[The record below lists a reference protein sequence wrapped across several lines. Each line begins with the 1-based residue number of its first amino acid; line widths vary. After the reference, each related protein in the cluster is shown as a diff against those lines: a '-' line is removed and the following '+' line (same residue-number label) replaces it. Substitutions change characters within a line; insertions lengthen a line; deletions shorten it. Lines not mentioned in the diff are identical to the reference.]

1 MNNFEVFCQSY
12 GKYYSHAE
20 VSSTRSKRKLV
31 EHQFIHHN
39 RVLLYQEEKGE
50 PYKFAITNGR
60 STCADD
66 CVMINT
72 LQMMSHN
79 HHSLNDTSI
88 FKYTDFNQPARAVRK
103 EELYGIKNEIINVE
117 AEVDSDFQVL
127 LKREIRLLESAIS
140 LINLKCVLFV
150 MIIYC
155 LLA

>member
-1 MNNFEVFCQSY
+1 
-12 GKYYSHAE
+12 
-20 VSSTRSKRKLV
+20 
-31 EHQFIHHN
+31 
-39 RVLLYQEEKGE
+39 
-50 PYKFAITNGR
+50 
-60 STCADD
+60 
-66 CVMINT
+66 MINT